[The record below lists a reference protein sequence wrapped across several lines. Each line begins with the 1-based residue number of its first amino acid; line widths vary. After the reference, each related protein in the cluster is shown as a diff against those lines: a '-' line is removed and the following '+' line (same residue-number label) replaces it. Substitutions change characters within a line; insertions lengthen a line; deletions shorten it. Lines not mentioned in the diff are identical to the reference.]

1 MVKTGDKAEWVEIIP
16 SKTTKLMYA
25 NLKTGEC
32 SWDQPKNCINIRR
45 INDQTQQWWEL
56 FDVKSS
62 RFYYY
67 NVNTSETKW
76 QKPKEEGVIIIP
88 LAKLQISKQNSH
100 FTNNSNSSKV
110 DNSTQTNSSFIY
122 CSNAATQTSV
132 PSHHHL
138 APHHSHHSR
147 HCSSGHAHNHSAI
160 SERSLR
166 HYLLNEARFAGLC
179 YNIDDNYYEGSDE
192 DEYDG
197 EAYEGSSDESYT
209 DNWDADDEDNNE
221 GEEDEYEEETDE
233 ESEDVIDG
241 RPYHRRDDTDTS
253 DYYETSSFVYYK
265 KSASFTSGLGSLDA
279 SDKPIKSNEDN
290 AGTLEVRTEKRKSRD
305 KSSEVRNNSIN
316 VEAMKNREEEVKV
329 RKKDKIKEIKLNE
342 KDDDSEVKPI
352 PPRRG
357 ISLDSS
363 MIQQQ
368 TNEQLEKYAREN
380 IKRHLKKGGL
390 NQMLKRRHSLKG
402 MLIWTKFSIKQPMIA
417 TLMNDNDLKQE
428 AINCFKLI
436 QQYCGDRGKGNTKL
450 GAKIGTLVRREEVA
464 KELITK
470 GVVRGLL
477 LRDEIFVQLCRQ
489 TTDNPLEESL
499 QLGLEL
505 IALCLYYFGPSQKFA
520 PYLISFLT
528 SHKSEYARKIC
539 LKKLDNKME
548 SLGGSNNSV
557 GGHCRKPAS
566 IQEISMVIQSIKRGY
581 LGMFGES
588 LNNLMTL
595 QNNYLTKRKLPWIQ
609 VTLSETILRLGGAEQ
624 EGIFRIAGDVEET
637 TMLKLYI
644 DCLQPDKELE
654 TDFIVLCNKWKGI
667 LGHEGDVNLDV
678 NVFACLLK
686 QWFRELREP
695 VIPYNFYQE
704 ALHTCESP
712 QNAVYLVEKK
722 LPPINKLVIGYL
734 IRFLQVFSAK
744 QNVDYTKMDENN
756 LSMVWAPN
764 ILRAPPNSNT
774 NSSNSPNTSLIFE
787 NTRKEMTFI
796 RTLIQYLDTSYIQG
810 VI

>member
-1 MVKTGDKAEWVEIIP
+1 M
-16 SKTTKLMYA
+16 
-25 NLKTGEC
+25 
-32 SWDQPKNCINIRR
+32 
-45 INDQTQQWWEL
+45 
-56 FDVKSS
+56 
-62 RFYYY
+62 
-67 NVNTSETKW
+67 
-76 QKPKEEGVIIIP
+76 
-88 LAKLQISKQNSH
+88 
-100 FTNNSNSSKV
+100 
-110 DNSTQTNSSFIY
+110 
-122 CSNAATQTSV
+122 
-132 PSHHHL
+132 
-138 APHHSHHSR
+138 
-147 HCSSGHAHNHSAI
+147 
-160 SERSLR
+160 
-166 HYLLNEARFAGLC
+166 
-179 YNIDDNYYEGSDE
+179 
-192 DEYDG
+192 
-197 EAYEGSSDESYT
+197 
-209 DNWDADDEDNNE
+209 
-221 GEEDEYEEETDE
+221 
-233 ESEDVIDG
+233 
-241 RPYHRRDDTDTS
+241 
-253 DYYETSSFVYYK
+253 
-265 KSASFTSGLGSLDA
+265 GSLDA

-316 VEAMKNREEEVKV
+316 VEMMKNREEEVKV
-329 RKKDKIKEIKLNE
+329 RKKDKIKDIKLDE

-450 GAKIGTLVRREEVA
+450 GTKIGTLVRREEVA

-470 GVVRGLL
+470 GVVKGLL

-489 TTDNPLEESL
+489 TTENPLEESL

-566 IQEISMVIQSIKRGY
+566 VQEISMVIQSIKRGY

-588 LNNLMTL
+588 LNNLMAL

-609 VTLSETILRLGGAEQ
+609 VTLSETILR
-624 EGIFRIAGDVEET
+624 
-637 TMLKLYI
+637 
-644 DCLQPDKELE
+644 
-654 TDFIVLCNKWKGI
+654 
-667 LGHEGDVNLDV
+667 
-678 NVFACLLK
+678 
-686 QWFRELREP
+686 
-695 VIPYNFYQE
+695 
-704 ALHTCESP
+704 
-712 QNAVYLVEKK
+712 
-722 LPPINKLVIGYL
+722 
-734 IRFLQVFSAK
+734 
-744 QNVDYTKMDENN
+744 
-756 LSMVWAPN
+756 
-764 ILRAPPNSNT
+764 
-774 NSSNSPNTSLIFE
+774 
-787 NTRKEMTFI
+787 
-796 RTLIQYLDTSYIQG
+796 
-810 VI
+810 